1 MEPYLTQID
10 ENTISDSGELLSAKV
25 QKPVCVQAPF
35 RVPTL
40 HAFSRLSI
48 FFIVDRKISLE
59 NSVKVEAQAST
70 GESVTVL
77 LPMEKIEE
85 KPPTIHF
92 LAAKALMNDF
102 ETEQSWL
109 HSRYETFRKKHAIAF
124 EEIVQQEAETVGKQW
139 SITSKWTSFVA
150 VDHGNKLENRISLYK
165 AERGPFSE
173 LAAPL
178 RPSGTSGYL
187 DMFPA
192 ELPTHTLP
200 ARERA
205 STTREDSPCS
215 IRYSST
221 TTRRHRNDP
230 YFHYNKLETMSKSL
244 PSMPATAEEILA
256 TLINDQNSLGFFPL
270 SINSDH
276 KPVLES
282 FRPDLLSELKNVW
295 EADGEF
301 IKAPAFLFK
310 TVIVIVYIEK
320 RFPGLFLLWILAVKK
335 AHDWVRE
342 NVKDDSF
349 RKKLYSIVRESF
361 REETNGIE
369 VSAGTYEQENDACD
383 SAENQAGISNDIE
396 VDKQSQGEVS
406 NERYD

>member
-10 ENTISDSGELLSAKV
+10 ENTISDSSELLSAKV

-178 RPSGTSGYL
+178 RPSET
-187 DMFPA
+187 
-192 ELPTHTLP
+192 
-200 ARERA
+200 
-205 STTREDSPCS
+205 SPCS
-215 IRYSST
+215 DTSTSQFDANIPASLHDSITVEDRFGFAQPSSITIGRHQIDEKIIRSW
-221 TTRRHRNDP
+221 P
-230 YFHYNKLETMSKSL
+230 FI
-244 PSMPATAEEILA
+244 TAEEILA
-256 TLINDQNSLGFFPL
+256 TLLVEQNSLGFFTL
-270 SINSDH
+270 GIGSDH

-282 FRPDLLSELKNVW
+282 FRPDLSSELKNVW

-301 IKAPAFLFK
+301 IKAPAFLFQ
-310 TVIVIVYIEK
+310 TVIVTVYIEK
-320 RFPGLFLLWILAVKK
+320 RFPGLFLLWDSAVKK

-342 NVKDDSF
+342 KVKDDSF
-349 RKKLYSIVRESF
+349 REKLYSIVRESF
-361 REETNGIE
+361 RKKTNGIE
-369 VSAGTYEQENDACD
+369 VSAGTYEQENDTCN